1 MDGVRV
7 CVGGGGRNV
16 LVLDAGRKSLA
27 FSVSIE
33 IDLVFVWVADIDLI
47 SVWRMELDLMSV

>member
-27 FSVSIE
+27 FSVRIE
-33 IDLVFVWVADIDLI
+33 IELFLVWVVDIGLI
-47 SVWRMELDLMSV
+47 LVWGSKLA